1 MDLKP
6 SVPRVINEESTDS
19 ELLWAIVQKQMKALD
34 FLYDR
39 YGKLVYTVAH
49 RVLNNDRVLNNVE
62 AAEDI
67 TQETFLKLWQN
78 AEVYQASRG
87 TLSSFLVMLARSRSI
102 DKVRSRQS
110 HHQRLQQ
117 WQHVP
122 PTTQKQPTPL
132 ENATLDERASLVRDA
147 LKQLSDTERKVLEI
161 AYYEGLSQSEIAK
174 HTEVPLGTVKS
185 RSRQA
190 LKKLRA
196 ALKHKL

>member
-117 WQHVP
+117 WQHVHH
-122 PTTQKQPTPL
+122 TTQKQPTPL